1 MTKHKTEDYKISAVK
16 YYLNN
21 DKGDGYKKTCKIF
34 DCKKSTLRD
43 WIKRYNTSKNLTR
56 RNRKPISY
64 KITKPQVKTALE
76 LLKQNEQ
83 LTMNELAIDMKKKY
97 TTFDITPQHLGQ
109 VIRDNNKTR
118 KRTRHEHF
126 PKERYKKPIEKQT
139 ELNKFYSRV
148 KQFPMNKIICLDETS
163 VGSALKPTYS
173 RCELGR
179 RCVIKTSNQ
188 FVFRKFTLLVAIS
201 NSKCVG
207 KELYEKG
214 GMTKE
219 RLLEFLEKY
228 VFSKYKDHLII
239 LDNAGSHNNELIK
252 NAISKSGN
260 KYLFAVPYTPRS
272 NLPIEAYFN
281 QIKTYM
287 KKDRN
292 VGNYQQLEN
301 NVDKAIEKVKKE
313 NYKNYFEYAYN
324 LKEGIDLQ
332 RKSSTRKRKLKTYKY
347 NLVN

>member
-1 MTKHKTEDYKISAVK
+1 MTKHKSEDYKISAVK

-21 DKGDGYKKTCKIF
+21 KDNIRKTCKIF
-34 DCKKSTLRD
+34 DCKKSTLQR
-43 WIKRYNTSKNLTR
+43 WIQRYKTSKNLTR
-56 RNRKPISY
+56 RNRKSVSY
-64 KITKPQVKTALE
+64 KITKPQVNTALE

-83 LTMNELAIDMKKKY
+83 LTMNELEIDMKKKY
-97 TTFDITPQHLGQ
+97 PTFDITPQHLGE

-126 PKERYKKPIEKQT
+126 PKERYKKPIEKQN
-139 ELNKFYSRV
+139 EMNKFYSRV

-173 RCELGR
+173 RCNLGK
-179 RCVIKTSNQ
+179 RCIIKTSNQ

-228 VFSKYKDHLII
+228 VFPNYKDHLII

-252 NAISKSGN
+252 NAITKSGN
-260 KYLFAVPYTPRS
+260 HYLFAVPYTPRS

-281 QIKTYM
+281 QIKNTL

-292 VGNYQQLEN
+292 VENYQQLEN
-301 NVDKAIEKVKKE
+301 NVDRAIEKVKPE

-324 LKEGIDLQ
+324 LKEGMDLQ
-332 RKSSTRKRKLKTYKY
+332 RKSSTRRRKLKIYK
-347 NLVN
+347 

>member
-1 MTKHKTEDYKISAVK
+1 MKHKSPDYKLSAVN
-16 YYLNN
+16 YYLNH
-21 DKGDGYKKTCKIF
+21 DVGYDNTCKIF
-34 DCKKSTLRD
+34 DCKKSSLKR
-43 WIKRYNTSKNLTR
+43 WIHNYKTSKNLTR
-56 RNRKPISY
+56 KNRKPVSY
-64 KITKPQVKTALE
+64 KITKPQVNTALE
-76 LLKQNEQ
+76 LLKRNEQ
-83 LTMNELAIDMKKKY
+83 LTMNELVIDIKKKY
-97 TTFDITPQHLGQ
+97 PSFNITPQHLGQ

-188 FVFRKFTLLVAIS
+188 FVFRKFTLLVAIT

-219 RLLEFLEKY
+219 RLLEFLEKN

-252 NAISKSGN
+252 NAIIKSGN
-260 KYLFAVPYTPRS
+260 HYLFAVPYTPKTDA
-272 NLPIEAYFN
+272 IEQYFN
-281 QIKTYM
+281 QVKTYL

-292 VGNYQQLEN
+292 VANFQELEK
-301 NVDKAIEKVKKE
+301 NVEKAINKVKPE

-324 LKEGIDLQ
+324 LKEGYELK
-332 RKSSTRKRKLKTYKY
+332 RKSSTRRRKLKIYK
-347 NLVN
+347 